1 MIACNVNGASGNY
14 QNNKSQLIFTGNHTK
29 VEPMDV
35 ESADIKN
42 GHAMNGQANGT
53 ADHNS
58 REQTRYVSGLYECL
72 SVNE

>member
-1 MIACNVNGASGNY
+1 
-14 QNNKSQLIFTGNHTK
+14 
-29 VEPMDV
+29 MDV

-58 REQTRYVSGLYECL
+58 REQTRYVYGLYECL
-72 SVNE
+72 SVYEWIRLYSIE